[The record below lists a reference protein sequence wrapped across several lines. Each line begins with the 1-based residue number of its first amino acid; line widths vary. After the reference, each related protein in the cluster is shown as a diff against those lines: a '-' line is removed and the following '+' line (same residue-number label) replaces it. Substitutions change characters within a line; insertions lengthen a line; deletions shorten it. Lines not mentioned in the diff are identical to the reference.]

1 MPEALRGWIVVY
13 RLPPGSTQI
22 DRVTFRQRLL
32 GATTTSW
39 EGRYRYHRGGLLE
52 EVPHRAVMPGVIL
65 IGPDDRAKVE
75 AFLKEWKAGL
85 LFREVVLDTRDLSQ
99 FRRRRALP

>member
-1 MPEALRGWIVVY
+1 MRGLIVVY
-13 RLPPGSTQI
+13 RLPPGSSES
-22 DRVTFRQRLL
+22 DRVTFRHRLI

-39 EGRYRYHRGGLLE
+39 GGKYRHHREGLLE

-75 AFLKEWKAGL
+75 SFLKEWKAAL
-85 LFREVVLDTRDLSQ
+85 LVREVVLENQDLSH
-99 FRRRRALP
+99 FGRRRTSP

>member
-1 MPEALRGWIVVY
+1 MRGWIIVY
-13 RLPPGSTQI
+13 RLPAGSTQT
-22 DRVTFRQRLL
+22 DRVKFRQRLL

-39 EGRYRYHRGGLLE
+39 EGRYRYHRAGLLE

-75 AFLKEWKAGL
+75 SFLKEWKAAL
-85 LFREVVLDTRDLSQ
+85 LVREVALETRDLSH
-99 FRRRRALP
+99 FRRRRATP